1 MKGAM
6 PLAGALAVT
15 AVLVALGVGIAIA
28 GPGGDAMPAT
38 PAAHDAAPRR
48 ALLMP
53 VGSNPFRV
61 RGSGFRARERVRVTV
76 TPTGRGGSTRRVRAN
91 GRGTFTLAFQRIDSC
106 GGVHGVA
113 AGSRG
118 SHASFQFSAIMC

>member
-1 MKGAM
+1 M

-15 AVLVALGVGIAIA
+15 AVLVALGVAVAIA
-28 GPGGDAMPAT
+28 GPGGDAT
-38 PAAHDAAPRR
+38 PAAQSTGARR

-53 VGSNPFRV
+53 VGSDPFRV
-61 RGSGFRARERVRVTV
+61 RGSGFRARERVRVTI
-76 TPTGRGGSTRRVRAN
+76 TPTGRGGVTRRVRAN
-91 GRGTFTLAFQRIDSC
+91 GRGTFTLAFAGIDSC

>member
-1 MKGAM
+1 M
-6 PLAGALAVT
+6 PLAGALAAT
-15 AVLVALGVGIAIA
+15 AVLAALGVGIAIA
-28 GPGGDAMPAT
+28 GPADDPS
-38 PAAHDAAPRR
+38 PAANGAAARR

-53 VGSNPFRV
+53 VASNPFRV
-61 RGSGFRARERVRVTV
+61 RGSGFRARERVRVTI
-76 TPTGRGGSTRRVRAN
+76 TPTGRGGITRRVRAN
-91 GRGTFTLAFQRIDSC
+91 GRGTFTLTFQGFDSC

>member
-1 MKGAM
+1 MRGAM
-6 PLAGALAVT
+6 PLAGALAAT

-28 GPGGDAMPAT
+28 GPGDHPA
-38 PAAHDAAPRR
+38 PAAKPAAVHR

-53 VGSNPFRV
+53 VGSDPFRV
-61 RGSGFRARERVRVTV
+61 RGSGFRARERVRVTI
-76 TPTGRGGSTRRVRAN
+76 TPSGHGGVTRRVRAN
-91 GRGTFTLAFQRIDSC
+91 RRGTFTLTFAGIDSC

>member
-1 MKGAM
+1 M

-15 AVLVALGVGIAIA
+15 AVLVALGVGIAV
-28 GPGGDAMPAT
+28 GGSDRDPAPAT
-38 PAAHDAAPRR
+38 QAAKRQ

-53 VGSNPFRV
+53 SGTNPFRV

-76 TPTGRGGSTRRVRAN
+76 TPTGGSGITRRVRAN
-91 GRGTFTLAFQRIDSC
+91 GHGAFTLAFGRVDSC
-106 GGVHGVA
+106 GGMHGVA

-118 SHASFQFSAIMC
+118 SHASFQFSTIMC

>member
-1 MKGAM
+1 M
-6 PLAGALAVT
+6 PLAGALAVI
-15 AVLVALGVGIAIA
+15 AVLAAIA
-28 GPGGDAMPAT
+28 GPGGDPAAA
-38 PAAHDAAPRR
+38 PAPASAAHDAAARR

-61 RGSGFRARERVRVTV
+61 RGSGFRARERVRVTI
-76 TPTGRGGSTRRVRAN
+76 TPTGRGGITRRVRAN
-91 GRGTFTLAFQRIDSC
+91 GRGTFTLAFAGIDSC

-118 SHASFQFSAIMC
+118 SPRPVSFSANMCF